1 MNKQSIQVL
10 SEQRVKLDV
19 VLNSMKQ
26 LPKSREVSLA
36 FTSLQKGR
44 MYIGEILFQLGKE
57 YPYDKTKEATK
68 PDEIEKAVDVS
79 NKVIALDENEIVAL
93 NMLRDIIA
101 DATDS
106 FLKEVFDVG
115 KSSFGVIGEKN
126 VFILSC
132 NISEA
137 YRGLKETR
145 MWLGVRLGEIRN
157 NG

>member
-19 VLNSMKQ
+19 ILSSIKQ

-36 FTSLQKGR
+36 YTSLQKSR
-44 MYIGEILFQLGKE
+44 MYMGEILFQLGKQ
-57 YPYDKTKEATK
+57 YPYDKTKKATK
-68 PDEIEKAVDVS
+68 PSEIEKAVDVS
-79 NKVIALDENEIVAL
+79 NKVITLDENEIVAL

-101 DATDS
+101 DAINS

-115 KSSFGVIGEKN
+115 KSNFGVSGEKDI
-126 VFILSC
+126 FILSC